1 MDLWLVS
8 LTIMCTALMVI
19 YRSLHRVPDGH
30 SRLLQ
35 NMFTKQIHEIQDGI
49 RFVLPWEVIV
59 DVLQCEGDVAPHGTP
74 RWRRVESYPTNPS
87 KAMGLPSLTLELKAE
102 TADHASVAIRLS
114 LSYYW
119 AQMGPTHATSS
130 VELFDRF
137 NRIVKDLVK
146 SAVKQVPAA
155 KLDKDQIA
163 GSLPPSSIELLIR
176 IASVTSVQI
185 KIQRQRPIQPPPH
198 ANGSGELTR
207 KDAIDRIIKQ
217 TEAIYKQFL
226 GSLGDSPAAIA
237 LTRMVLE
244 EVEQLDGYAAVEDRD
259 PRARRRRDG
268 NED

>member
-1 MDLWLVS
+1 
-8 LTIMCTALMVI
+8 MCTALTVI

-35 NMFTKQIHEIQDGI
+35 NMLVTKQIREISDGI
-49 RFVLPWEVIV
+49 QFVLPWEVII

-74 RWRRVESYPTNPS
+74 RWKRVESYPTNPS

-119 AQMGPTHATSS
+119 AQMGPTQTTSS

-137 NRIVKDLVK
+137 NRIVKDLVR
-146 SAVKQVPAA
+146 SAVKQVSVA

-163 GSLPPSSIELLIR
+163 GSLPPSSIDLLLR

-185 KIQRQRPIQPPPH
+185 KIQLPRAIQPPPH

-207 KDAIDRIIKQ
+207 KDAIDRVIKQ
-217 TEAIYKQFL
+217 TESIYKQFL
-226 GSLGDSPAAIA
+226 GNLGDIPAAIA
-237 LTRMVLE
+237 LTRMVLD
-244 EVEQLDGYAAVEDRD
+244 EVDQLDGYATIEDRD
-259 PRARRRRDG
+259 PRARHRRDG
-268 NED
+268 YDD